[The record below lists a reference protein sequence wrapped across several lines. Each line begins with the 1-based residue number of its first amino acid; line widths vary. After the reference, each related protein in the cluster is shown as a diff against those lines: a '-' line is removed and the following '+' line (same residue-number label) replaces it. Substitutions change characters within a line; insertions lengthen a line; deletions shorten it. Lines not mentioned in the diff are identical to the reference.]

1 MLRKIIWSTV
11 DEWRDAPCFVMV
23 SPAVMNAFSDGNL
36 LFVFPGIVLQAA
48 LGKAHSLTARH
59 HSGVSTDFDI
69 FDFKYSLN
77 SSIVLAPSFPSVMS
91 SPIKSA
97 ITFLDFL
104 IGGYSGS
111 LLNSHL
117 ALELALAAA

>member
-1 MLRKIIWSTV
+1 ML
-11 DEWRDAPCFVMV
+11 
-23 SPAVMNAFSDGNL
+23 
-36 LFVFPGIVLQAA
+36 VFPGIVLQAA
-48 LGKAHSLTARH
+48 RKKARSLTARH
-59 HSGVSTDFDI
+59 NSGVSTDFEI

-77 SSIVLAPSFPSVMS
+77 SSIVSATSFSSVMS

-104 IGGYSGS
+104 IGGYSGL